1 MTRIRYKAFD
11 YGVPLWTPKCS
22 KCPRMASNIKPFY
35 TTPGKGSGDE
45 EENGERKNKKWER
58 IFMLS
63 FDLKNNGRV
72 PVGFKL
78 RVLSSFSCCKSS
90 DGGILWGG
98 STPIQLYIEGY
109 FKGTV
114 SPLWPL
120 SCAWCCSPWHSR
132 ERMERETLQDWS
144 PSVLGSGTVRRNAMQ
159 TSHVIWKDIGMAC
172 ILAKMWCTL
181 HKKRQMKPSEW
192 NYWMET
198 PWRR

>member
-1 MTRIRYKAFD
+1 MVSPFGLLSARSVVEWQATSSPFIRRQEKE
-11 YGVPLWTPKCS
+11 VETK
-22 KCPRMASNIKPFY
+22 KKMA
-35 TTPGKGSGDE
+35 
-45 EENGERKNKKWER
+45 
-58 IFMLS
+58 
-63 FDLKNNGRV
+63 NGRIKNES
-72 PVGFKL
+72 GFL
-78 RVLSSFSCCKSS
+78 CFHSTWRIMGVFQWASGCVFSHLFLVVSLAT
-90 DGGILWGG
+90 GEFFGGG